1 MKRSI
6 ITVIIGIAVVFVTLG
21 CNLIDTITS
30 AVTSK
35 LTEELGNIQVT
46 AEPEVV
52 VVPYGGEE
60 LPTQTVD
67 YLLYD
72 DFSDPQSGW
81 EIYEG
86 EYGTAGYRDGGYLVE
101 AVEESQYMWG
111 VAGKTFSDIQIDV
124 DATVLETVEAGNDAY
139 GVDCRVQAN
148 GDGYGFRISSDGWV
162 AINKY
167 VDMESVA
174 LVEWIE
180 SDAIFMN
187 GVNHLTA
194 ICDGNQLTFLV
205 NGQEVAQVTD
215 DTYTSG
221 DIALSAVG
229 LAAGKISVL
238 FDNVLVQ
245 NP

>member
-1 MKRSI
+1 MKKSI
-6 ITVIIGIAVVFVTLG
+6 ITVIVGLVVVFVTLG
-21 CNLIDTITS
+21 CNLIDTLTS

-35 LTEELGNIQVT
+35 LSGELGSDKVAT
-46 AEPEVV
+46 PEVQV
-52 VVPYGGEE
+52 IPYGGDE
-60 LPTQTVD
+60 LPTEVAN
-67 YLLYD
+67 YLLQE

-86 EYGTAGYRDGGYLVE
+86 EYGTAGYSDGGYLVE

-111 VAGKTFSDIQIDV
+111 VAGQTFSDIQVDV

-139 GVDCRVQAN
+139 GVDCRVQEN

-180 SDAIFMN
+180 SDAIVKD

-194 ICDGNQLTFLV
+194 ICNGNQLTFLV
-205 NGQEVAQVTD
+205 NGQEVAQATD
-215 DTYTSG
+215 ETYSSG

-238 FDNVLVQ
+238 FDDILVQ

>member
-46 AEPEVV
+46 TEPEVV

-111 VAGKTFSDIQIDV
+111 VAGKTFTDVQIDV

-174 LVEWIE
+174 LVEWIQ

-187 GVNHLTA
+187 GVNHLPLFVMA
-194 ICDGNQLTFLV
+194 I
-205 NGQEVAQVTD
+205 
-215 DTYTSG
+215 S
-221 DIALSAVG
+221 
-229 LAAGKISVL
+229 
-238 FDNVLVQ
+238 
-245 NP
+245 